1 MMSAAILLRKAKTSI
16 DCTRWRVAQEW
27 RVRLN
32 ACRLTLA
39 RQRAVLLHQKP
50 EFRILC
56 WYGRSANNLQQ
67 LIVALAHAERFRGTL
82 AVDHELI
89 ATGALADFI
98 DPFHYD
104 FSPGRETDFVFGAVF
119 FHYTEYSFNRRAFRR
134 LVYRRGHSP
143 RLDSLI
149 NKHYLEA
156 HAKRIARDYLAPH
169 LIEITSPWTA
179 LCRDDHVVVI
189 HLRSGDVATLEGD
202 FYLTNPLCYYQKLAR
217 LYPRALIV
225 TEPGPA
231 HPLLDSITRLFPHID
246 LVSGTVHQD
255 FSLLRAAKQLASSGV
270 GTFSVAAALLS
281 ENLRIFHC
289 SNVYQDEHLNPT
301 MLPSDRVRMQHFDD
315 FVERWRRSD
324 DRVTLLHNYLPNS
337 SRPHSCGKC

>member
-1 MMSAAILLRKAKTSI
+1 MVSAAILFRKAKTSI
-16 DCTRWRVAQEW
+16 DCTRWRIVQGW
-27 RVRLN
+27 RVRQN
-32 ACRLTLA
+32 AFRLTLV
-39 RQRAVLLHQKP
+39 RLRAVLLRQKP

-82 AVDHELI
+82 TVDQELI
-89 ATGALADFI
+89 ASGPLADFI

-104 FSPGRETDFVFGAVF
+104 FLPGRAPDFAFGAVF
-119 FHYTEYSFNRRAFRR
+119 FHYTEYSFHRRSFRR

-149 NKHYLEA
+149 NEHYLEA
-156 HAKRIARDYLAPH
+156 HAHRIAQNYLAPH
-169 LIEITSPWTA
+169 LIEIASPWSA
-179 LCRDDHVVVI
+179 LCRADDVVII
-189 HLRSGDVATLEGD
+189 HLRSGDVATLESD
-202 FYLTNPLCYYQKLAR
+202 FYLTNPLCYYHQLAR

-231 HPLLDSITRLFPHID
+231 HPLLDDITRLFPLSD

-281 ENLRIFHC
+281 ENLRVFHC
-289 SNVYQDEHLNPT
+289 SNLYQDEHLNPT

-315 FVERWRRSD
+315 FVDKWRRSG
-324 DRVTLLHNYLPNS
+324 DRTALLHSYLPNS
-337 SRPHSCGKC
+337 SLPISL